1 MSKVDVR
8 EPCHLPQAE
17 ARQRIDKIV
26 SNMHEQFGTQGEW
39 SGDCYRF
46 SRSGLNGRVTVDPDS
61 VRIEIE
67 LGLLMTPLKPMIE
80 QEIRRKFKQHLS

>member
-1 MSKVDVR
+1 MPKVDIR

-17 ARQRIDKIV
+17 ARQRIERIV
-26 SNMHEQFGTQGEW
+26 SNMHQQFGTQGEW

-46 SRSGLNGRVTVDPDS
+46 SRTGLKGCVTVAPGS

-67 LGLLMTPLKPMIE
+67 LGLLMSPLKPMIE
-80 QEIRRKFKQHLS
+80 DEIRRRFKQHLS